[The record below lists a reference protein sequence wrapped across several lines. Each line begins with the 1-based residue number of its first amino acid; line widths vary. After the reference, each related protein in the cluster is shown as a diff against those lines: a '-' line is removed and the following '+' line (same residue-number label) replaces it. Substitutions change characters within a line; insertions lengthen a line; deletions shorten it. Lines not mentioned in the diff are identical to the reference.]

1 MEYLQE
7 YAGKK
12 VVVTGGAGL
21 IGSNLVR
28 GLLEL
33 DVEKVLVLDD
43 LSASVRWD
51 LRNNLRLVFIEG
63 SVLDEGMLK
72 RIFVERPEYV
82 FHLAAHFANQKA
94 VEHPDENMMVNGL
107 GTLKMLQW
115 SNLLKVKRFV
125 YSSAGCSAYGSRA
138 PVPLKEDFVTLYLDT
153 PYQIHKLLGELYCNY
168 FHSFYGLPTVVL
180 RLFNVYGPGGL
191 PGRYKNVIP
200 NFMFWALQGK
210 SLPVMG
216 TGEESRDFTFV
227 TDIVDG
233 LLRAG
238 VATEAVGEYMNVG
251 SGKETHTINLANAI
265 NEVTGNKGGIKSI
278 GKRDWD
284 KSSRRVASIDKAR
297 KLLGYHPQISL
308 EAGLARTR
316 DWFLNNKSK
325 IEESAMF

>member
-1 MEYLQE
+1 MQYPEE
-7 YAGKK
+7 YAGKRI
-12 VVVTGGAGL
+12 VVTGGAGL

-28 GLLEL
+28 RLLEL
-33 DVEKVLVLDD
+33 DASKVLVLDD
-43 LSASVRWD
+43 LSASVRW
-51 LRNNLRLVFIEG
+51 NLPDHPSLVFIEG

-94 VEHPDENMMVNGL
+94 VEHPDDNLMVNGL

-115 SNLLKVKRFV
+115 SNLLQVKRFV
-125 YSSAGCSAYGSRA
+125 YSSAGCSAYGSQA
-138 PVPLKEDFVTLYLDT
+138 PVPLKEDFITLYLDT

-168 FHSFYGLPTVVL
+168 FHNFYGLPTVVL

-200 NFMFWALQGK
+200 NFMFWALHGEP
-210 SLPVMG
+210 LPVMG
-216 TGEESRDFTFV
+216 TGQESRDFTFIA
-227 TDIVDG
+227 DIVDG

-238 VATEAVGEYMNVG
+238 VVPEAVGDYMNIG
-251 SGKETHTINLANAI
+251 SGRETHTIDLANMI
-265 NEVTGNKGGIKSI
+265 NQVTENQAGIKSV

-284 KSSRRVASIDKAR
+284 KSSRRVASIDKA
-297 KLLGYHPQISL
+297 KKILGYTPQISL
-308 EAGLARTR
+308 EEGLKKTR
-316 DWFLNNKSK
+316 DWFWENKDQ